1 MRNMVDRRKSEDYR
15 QVSAYIPKDLY
26 RRFKSALAFKELPQ
40 NEVLEKL
47 IEQWL
52 QESKQEND

>member
-1 MRNMVDRRKSEDYR
+1 MRNMVDRRKSEEYR

-26 RRFKSALAFKELPQ
+26 RKFKSALALKELPQ

-52 QESKQEND
+52 QESNQKDD